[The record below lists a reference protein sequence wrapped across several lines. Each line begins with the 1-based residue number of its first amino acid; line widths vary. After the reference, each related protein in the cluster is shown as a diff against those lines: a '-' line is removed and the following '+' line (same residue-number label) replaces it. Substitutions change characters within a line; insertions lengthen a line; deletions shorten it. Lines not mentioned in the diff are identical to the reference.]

1 MNTRARQKPR
11 VVLQAAADRFAHAI
25 LAHEDISADD
35 LAEVGVAARATAVM
49 LDMSNDREAERAVAD
64 ELMTRITMRLGWR
77 QDEPYIEARLRRI
90 WETLFSE
97 AFPSVH

>member
-1 MNTRARQKPR
+1 
-11 VVLQAAADRFAHAI
+11 
-25 LAHEDISADD
+25 
-35 LAEVGVAARATAVM
+35 
-49 LDMSNDREAERAVAD
+49 
-64 ELMTRITMRLGWR
+64 MRLGWR